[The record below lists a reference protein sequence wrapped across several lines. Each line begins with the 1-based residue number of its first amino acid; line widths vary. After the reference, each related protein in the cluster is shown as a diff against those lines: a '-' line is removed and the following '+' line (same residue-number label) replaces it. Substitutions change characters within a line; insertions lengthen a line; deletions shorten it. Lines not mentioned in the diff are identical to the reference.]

1 MSPARTLRAKV
12 FVVGLEPTASP
23 LKVVTILGR
32 PDVGRIDE
40 DGVLA
45 LYRLSY
51 TKKTDADKL
60 VGMQLKF
67 GG

>member
-1 MSPARTLRAKV
+1 M
-12 FVVGLEPTASP
+12 VGLEPTASP